1 MWVLTLC
8 FLVVLLDGLD
18 TTSISFIGPVL
29 ARQWG
34 VSPAALTP
42 TLIATSLG
50 AVVGYMCCGPLAQRF
65 GLRTIGL
72 SSVAIFGVG
81 TLATTGVWDVM
92 SLSVVRFVSAIGL
105 GGAIPVAVAA
115 ATDVVVTRHKE
126 TATML
131 VTSGVSA
138 GAVVGG
144 VIGGPLTRDYG
155 WQAIFI
161 VGGVLPLILL
171 PLFARMLKQ
180 NSQLLARSGGAKT
193 NSSMVGQ
200 LFMQGLGA
208 RTGFLWLFSFL
219 IFLLMY
225 AMAFWVPTL
234 LVEFGFAREQAALG
248 AAAFGMG
255 GLIGNIVMM
264 SLVAIVGVKRLL
276 ALTTLLAMACVL
288 TISKAEISGTFV
300 LVMIAGLGA
309 GLVTGGVGQSA
320 LAVSLYPHSLRTTGV
335 GWALALGRAGSIVGP
350 AIGGLLLSFDW
361 SARDIVLTALFPA
374 SLAILVLAVLG
385 IMERTR
391 EAANS

>member
-1 MWVLTLC
+1 MGCLSRRFDADAYRDEPWRGRGVHVLWA
-8 FLVVLLDGLD
+8 V
-18 TTSISFIGPVL
+18 GPAV
-29 ARQWG
+29 RFTNHR
-34 VSPAALTP
+34 LT
-42 TLIATSLG
+42 
-50 AVVGYMCCGPLAQRF
+50 
-65 GLRTIGL
+65 
-72 SSVAIFGVG
+72 SVAIFGVG

-320 LAVSLYPHSLRTTGV
+320 LAVSLYPHSRGR
-335 GWALALGRAGSIVGP
+335 LASAGRWRLDAPVRSWGPQLAAFCSRSIGQR
-350 AIGGLLLSFDW
+350 AIS
-361 SARDIVLTALFPA
+361 S
-374 SLAILVLAVLG
+374 
-385 IMERTR
+385 
-391 EAANS
+391 